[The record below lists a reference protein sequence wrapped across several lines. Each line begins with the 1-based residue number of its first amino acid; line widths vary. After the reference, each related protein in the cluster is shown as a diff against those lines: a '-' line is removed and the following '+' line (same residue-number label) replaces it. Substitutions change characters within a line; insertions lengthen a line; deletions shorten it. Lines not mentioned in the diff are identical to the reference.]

1 MRQKYLLHICTLF
14 VFVFL
19 FLTESK
25 AQDTCRCKSYPTNED
40 TVLQDFPAVV
50 HFQTFKTQHISVC
63 GQANKFSETSEGY
76 FYVEVLD
83 CSIGHVISDFAEE
96 DIYKIVAVKDTLS
109 LYYRDQ
115 LITVKGSLDLVYGYP
130 FRTVYYEQDSVIK
143 HTKKWASAFKPYNRK
158 QLKKLR
164 KKYLAFN
171 VKKLPPETVDQ
182 ELQTFVY
189 QLAIGAIS
197 GDNEAE
203 NRLHNF
209 TDFYGELEQYSVT
222 IGLGRK
228 ALNMMRK
235 VEPFKK

>member
-14 VFVFL
+14 VLMFL
-19 FLTESK
+19 SLTELK
-25 AQDTCRCKSYPTNED
+25 AQDTCRCKSYPTKED
-40 TVLQDFPAVV
+40 TTLQDFPAVV
-50 HFQTFKTQHISVC
+50 HFQTFKSQQLSVC

-96 DIYKIVAVKDTLS
+96 DVYKIVSVKDTLS

-115 LITVKGSLDLVYGYP
+115 LITVKGSLDLIYGYP
-130 FRTVYYEQDSVIK
+130 YRVVYYEQDSVIK
-143 HTKKWASAFKPYNRK
+143 HTKKWAPAFKPYNRK
-158 QLKKLR
+158 QLKMLK

-171 VKKLPPETVDQ
+171 VKKLPEGTVNQ
-182 ELQTFVY
+182 ELQLFVY

-197 GDNEAE
+197 GDKEAE
-203 NRLHNF
+203 TRLQSF
-209 TDFYGELEQYSVT
+209 TEYYGDLEEYAMT

-228 ALNMMRK
+228 AMNMLRK
-235 VEPFKK
+235 VESR